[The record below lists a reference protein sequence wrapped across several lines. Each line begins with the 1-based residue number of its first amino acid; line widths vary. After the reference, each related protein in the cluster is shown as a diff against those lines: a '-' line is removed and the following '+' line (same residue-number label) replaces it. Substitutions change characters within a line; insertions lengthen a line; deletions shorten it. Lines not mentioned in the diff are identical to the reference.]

1 MVNLKEK
8 YLEWRDEGKFE
19 TIPPYI
25 TVFGVSESSYNSD
38 PDEYDGVWSAIEQ
51 KKIAM
56 NRLYKDNKRF
66 DETFVIPKIKIQ
78 WVEELDVR
86 DLLLTGVNDGK
97 VNRFGSAIIVLHGS
111 SEMISKSDDNSYSNF
126 VHCTKLVE
134 GINWNVLAITLA
146 TCQAIFQ
153 KRILSRSD
161 RIFHIIGDHE
171 DDIERNDGG
180 MTEVLR
186 QDTFKFCRKWKGVL
200 KSDAVTNKWSVHTM
214 SKIESIS

>member
-1 MVNLKEK
+1 VVNLKKK

-38 PDEYDGVWSAIEQ
+38 PDEYDGVGAAIEQ

-56 NRLYKDNKRF
+56 NRLYKDNQRF
-66 DETFVIPKIKIQ
+66 DATFVIPKIKIQ

-86 DLLLTGVNDGK
+86 DLLLTGVIDGK
-97 VNRFGSAIIVLHGS
+97 INRFGSAIIVLHGS
-111 SEMISKSDDNSYSNF
+111 DEMISKSDDNSNSNF
-126 VHCTKLVE
+126 VHCSKLVE
-134 GINWNVLAITLA
+134 GINWNILAITLA

-153 KRILSRSD
+153 KRIFSHSD

-186 QDTFKFCRKWKGVL
+186 QDTFKFCSKWKEVL
-200 KSDAVTNKWSVHTM
+200 KSDAVTNKWYDYTV